1 VNPITRIINDRTE
14 ARKLGDSNAA
24 TCFLALADKQGQA
37 SVRTLVLRD
46 ISDNRFAL
54 FINKTSPKWQ
64 LLQAGAS
71 YELLLWYPSLQR
83 QYRVGGSM
91 AEIDPALVK
100 NNWMRRPQG
109 SKLLDHVYHSMSAQS
124 SEIDSREILVTEIAR
139 LRQSYKIDDMPA
151 PEGVGG
157 VELIATRI
165 EMLDLNSDDRLHDR
179 QVFKLHEDNWQ
190 ATVLVP

>member
-1 VNPITRIINDRTE
+1 MNPITRIINDRTE